1 MLLSYFTVKVDAALE
16 AANDF
21 IVPWL
26 SDAEE
31 LLYEDEVLVS
41 LLLPFGCLILRS
53 ITSEIKPGFVI
64 LLSSTSISPASILT
78 TEGMDGRNFGLS

>member
-31 LLYEDEVLVS
+31 LLNEDEVLVS
-41 LLLPFGCLILRS
+41 LLPFGCLILRS

-78 TEGMDGRNFGLS
+78 TEGMDGRSFGLS